1 MDAKRLQIKIYA
13 DNLVADEVEQFV
25 PVFHR
30 WIRENVLD
38 EMVIDVADYGHV
50 HEGAGV
56 VLVGPGSDYYGEL
69 GEGRPGLLYSRKRNL
84 PEGADILEDALKR
97 AQSAAKLLSAEPGL
111 SKAPTFTGKE
121 VLIRVI
127 DRLAVQNDDASFDK
141 VKDEVSAALQK
152 AFGKSF
158 NLRREGSARE
168 ALTIR
173 AIAA

>member
-13 DNLVADEVEQFV
+13 ENLDAERLEQFV

-56 VLVGPGSDYYGEL
+56 VLVGHGSDYYVDL
-69 GEGRPGLLYSRKRNL
+69 GEGRPGLLYSRKRDV
-84 PEGADILEDALKR
+84 PSGADILEDGLRR
-97 AQSAAKLLSAEPGL
+97 AQNATKLLSAEPGL
-111 SKAPTFTGKE
+111 EKAPVFGTKE
-121 VLIRVI
+121 VLIRIV

-141 VKDEVSAALQK
+141 VKGEVSAALQK

-158 NLRREGSARE
+158 TLRREGSARE

-173 AIAA
+173 ATAA